1 MIILDTNVLF
11 ELMRVAPDPRVTQWV
26 AKQPEE
32 ELFTTSV
39 SEAEIFYG
47 IDLIAPGKR
56 RESLLTAAEKTF
68 TGLLLGRVLA
78 FESEAARPFSRIVVH
93 RRALGRPVGYADA
106 QIASIARVSG
116 ATLATRDTDD
126 FEDCGIE
133 VVNPW
138 SAA

>member
-47 IDLIAPGKR
+47 IELIAPGKR
-56 RESLLTAAEKTF
+56 RESLLTAAEKTSQDCCWVEF
-68 TGLLLGRVLA
+68 SPSRAKRRVL
-78 FESEAARPFSRIVVH
+78 FRESWFIAARSDGRSAMRMRRLH
-93 RRALGRPVGYADA
+93 RL
-106 QIASIARVSG
+106 Q
-116 ATLATRDTDD
+116 
-126 FEDCGIE
+126 E
-133 VVNPW
+133 
-138 SAA
+138 

>member
-1 MIILDTNVLF
+1 MIILDTSVLF

-47 IDLIAPGKR
+47 IELIAPGKR

>member
-1 MIILDTNVLF
+1 MIILDTNVLS
-11 ELMRVAPDPRVTQWV
+11 ELMRPAPDPQVTHWV
-26 AKQPEE
+26 AKRSED

-47 IDLIAPGKR
+47 IELLAAGKR
-56 RESLLTAAEKTF
+56 RESLLTAAETMF
-68 TGLLLGRVLA
+68 TRLLLGRVLA
-78 FESEAARPFSRIVVH
+78 FESEAARPFSGIVVH
-93 RRALGRPVGYADA
+93 RRALGRPVSYADA

-126 FEDCGIE
+126 FKDCWIE

-138 SAA
+138 TAA